1 MEKSTHQHRE
11 TAPSDE
17 GFQPGELR
25 FLVVGNSCRLLDGR
39 RTPGRIEA
47 YDPRSAVFTWRI
59 TAFEDK
65 GKSWEVPA
73 EEIRR
78 FQFPGDARRLTGPA
92 RREIQERVA
101 ALNKLLDLS
110 PEPEEKARTE
120 QALRK
125 ETEAVSGWLEKHSR
139 FFSEQDSLDWEAL
152 TGPVS
157 LCDDMEVFMKEQGLI
172 DLERETSRKMVLN
185 PHWWEWIKGMKIVL
199 AEMGLAP
206 YAGKIPRKADIFKGS
221 GRKHLRRTYL
231 VKRLGF
237 LRAVFQKL
245 GHTEVTLYRGMS
257 TETSWRAHQPR
268 TFLSFTFSEK
278 VARDFADLS
287 RQSRFKHAYI
297 LKRTFPVQTLLMTC
311 LETAAMNTQYQEA
324 EAIILGDEADAYIW

>member
-1 MEKSTHQHRE
+1 METITHQHRE
-11 TAPSDE
+11 TPPSDE
-17 GFQPGELR
+17 GYQPGELR
-25 FLVVGNSCRLLDGR
+25 FLVEGNSCRLLDGR

-47 YDPRSAVFTWRI
+47 YDPRSAMFTWRI
-59 TAFEDK
+59 TAFEDE

-78 FQFPGDARRLTGPA
+78 FQFPEQVQKFTDPVY
-92 RREIQERVA
+92 REIQERVA
-101 ALNKLLDLS
+101 ALNKFLNLS

-120 QALRK
+120 QALRQ
-125 ETEAVSGWLEKHSR
+125 ETEAVSGWLEKHSK

-152 TGPVS
+152 TGPAS
-157 LCDDMEVFMKEQGLI
+157 LCDDMDVFMKEQGLI

-206 YAGKIPRKADIFKGS
+206 YAGKIPRKADIFKGA
-221 GRKHLRRTYL
+221 GRKQLRRTYL

-237 LRAVFQKL
+237 LRAVFQKS
-245 GHTEVTLYRGMS
+245 GCSEIVLYRGMS
-257 TETSWRAHQPR
+257 AESGWKEHRPR
-268 TFLSFTFSEK
+268 TFVSFTFSEK

-297 LKRTFPVQTLLMTC
+297 LKRTFPVQSLLMTY
-311 LETAAMNTQYQEA
+311 LETAAMNAQYQEA